1 MIITSLEGGPVD
13 IEHWFRE
20 RAQVEE
26 RLKDSKL
33 GMALRHL
40 PSGHKVVNAV
50 WMWSAFLALNI
61 SSVLSAFARAQ
72 QPDDDDSLEGGAD
85 SDPDRDRL
93 AARLSDSEQDPEDPA
108 TRRSRKHRDGS
119 DGFRT
124 PVPIVSG
131 HLFRGFR
138 TPQGSASGVGGH
150 PNRPRGSGA
159 AGVRWG
165 SPAACLELSVT
176 TLEEA
181 AGGPA
186 PHCHAKDP

>member
-108 TRRSRKHRDGS
+108 TRRSRNHRPLRAHGKRLRREIINVPGRLAHHARGLTVHLHPSQHDGPLVAVYAALAALPS
-119 DGFRT
+119 Y
-124 PVPIVSG
+124 SG
-131 HLFRGFR
+131 
-138 TPQGSASGVGGH
+138 P
-150 PNRPRGSGA
+150 
-159 AGVRWG
+159 
-165 SPAACLELSVT
+165 
-176 TLEEA
+176 
-181 AGGPA
+181 
-186 PHCHAKDP
+186 